1 MSILLFIFTTICIT
15 GDAHAE
21 FDKFGNYV
29 CNPFNTGL
37 ETNIY
42 TSTVNQINY
51 KMDSYLNAHPNATLE
66 QQHDVLI
73 QDQKTWDL
81 YNKSKQCIDSLGVN
95 PDKVAS
101 LSYKVNQAIAVPEFG
116 PVAGM
121 VIAISIV
128 SVVIISRKAS
138 IF

>member
-1 MSILLFIFTTICIT
+1 
-15 GDAHAE
+15 
-21 FDKFGNYV
+21 
-29 CNPFNTGL
+29 
-37 ETNIY
+37 
-42 TSTVNQINY
+42 
-51 KMDSYLNAHPNATLE
+51 
-66 QQHDVLI
+66 
-73 QDQKTWDL
+73 
-81 YNKSKQCIDSLGVN
+81 VN

-101 LSYKVNQAIAVPEFG
+101 LSYKVNQAIAAPEFG

>member
-1 MSILLFIFTTICIT
+1 MSILLVVFTMIYIT

-21 FDKFGNYV
+21 FDKSGNYV

-66 QQHDVLI
+66 QQHVVMI
-73 QDQKTWDL
+73 QDQKTWVCTTSQSSAL
-81 YNKSKQCIDSLGVN
+81 THLG
-95 PDKVAS
+95 
-101 LSYKVNQAIAVPEFG
+101 
-116 PVAGM
+116 
-121 VIAISIV
+121 
-128 SVVIISRKAS
+128 
-138 IF
+138 